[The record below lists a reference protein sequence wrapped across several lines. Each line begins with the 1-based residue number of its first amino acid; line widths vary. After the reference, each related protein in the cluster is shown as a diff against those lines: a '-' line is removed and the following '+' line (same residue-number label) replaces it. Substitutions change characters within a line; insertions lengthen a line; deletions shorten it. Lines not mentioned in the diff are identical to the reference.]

1 MPIIHFTDETVQLE
15 FGHGDIRV
23 SPGLLEVE
31 EVAGGPIGVVCF
43 FEMAESTPIG
53 DRVVL
58 DEPLAV
64 EAELTPVRMTFEKV
78 ESIDVVIRALEKAKR
93 FMINKEVDTDF

>member
-1 MPIIHFTDETVQLE
+1 MPIIHFNDETVQLE

-31 EVAGGPIGVVCF
+31 EVAGGPIAAVCF
-43 FEMAESTPIG
+43 FRQGEKRPIG
-53 DRVVL
+53 ERGVL
-58 DEPLAV
+58 DEPLTV
-64 EAELTPVRMTFEKV
+64 DQSDTPVRMTFEKV
-78 ESIDVVIRALEKAKR
+78 ESIDVLIRALETAKR

>member
-1 MPIIHFTDETVQLE
+1 MPIINYTDETVQLE

-23 SPGLLEVE
+23 SPALIQAEA
-31 EVAGGPIGVVCF
+31 VAGGPIGAVCF
-43 FEMAESTPIG
+43 FRMAEPTPIG
-53 DRVVL
+53 DLIVL
-58 DEPLAV
+58 DEPLVV
-64 EAELTPVRMTFEKV
+64 EPEMTPVRMTFEKV